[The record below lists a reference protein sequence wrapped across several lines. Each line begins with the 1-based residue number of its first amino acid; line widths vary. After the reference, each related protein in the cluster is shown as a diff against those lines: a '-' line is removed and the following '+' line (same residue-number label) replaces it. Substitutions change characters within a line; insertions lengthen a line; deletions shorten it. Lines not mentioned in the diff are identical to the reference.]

1 MQCEFGTTFIV
12 FKLHT
17 RIYTIVDVLYLLN
30 FKYLDVIFFSM
41 YTVHLIS
48 QPISNFIRL
57 SSFLSI
63 YIMGAMRTFLSVFVT
78 L

>member
-12 FKLHT
+12 LKLHT

-30 FKYLDVIFFSM
+30 FKYLDVIFYSM
-41 YTVHLIS
+41 YTVHFKFY
-48 QPISNFIRL
+48 QTD
-57 SSFLSI
+57 FLSI
-63 YIMGAMRTFLSVFVT
+63 YIMGALPTFLSVFVT